1 LRRNNLIEDIVE
13 DIFKNQF
20 NSLLPFT
27 LFQNEI
33 VNIKNQANHK
43 SYSEEIREF
52 CLTLHFYSPRAYNF
66 IRQRSTLPDP
76 STIRRWLS
84 TRHCNPGILTKVL
97 DYFKNKLKTETIAF
111 SHIKYVA
118 LIYDA
123 LCL

>member
-1 LRRNNLIEDIVE
+1 LYLE

-20 NSLLPFT
+20 NSSLPFI

-33 VNIKNQANHK
+33 ANVKKQANHK

-52 CLTLHFYSPRAYNF
+52 CLTLHFYSPRAYDF

-76 STIRRWLS
+76 STIRRWLA
-84 TRHCNPGILTKVL
+84 TRHCNPGVL
-97 DYFKNKLKTETIAF
+97 CEVIEYFKHKIKTETSAF
-111 SHIKYVA
+111 SHVTDVA

-123 LCL
+123 MSIRDGFWPD